1 MIIYNVSMVLLNAYI
16 VYEVRRKGICL
27 RSFTTGVMSV
37 LKAAGVVFFFG
48 FFFLFLFLHLV
59 YDVWMGHH
67 LHMEMRPY

>member
-1 MIIYNVSMVLLNAYI
+1 MVLLNAYI

-37 LKAAGVVFFFG
+37 LKAAGVG
-48 FFFLFLFLHLV
+48 FFFLFLHLV

>member
-37 LKAAGVVFFFG
+37 LKAAGVFFCFFFVFFS
-48 FFFLFLFLHLV
+48 LHLV

>member
-1 MIIYNVSMVLLNAYI
+1 MVLLNAYI

-37 LKAAGVVFFFG
+37 LKAAGVVFFF
-48 FFFLFLFLHLV
+48 LHLV

>member
-1 MIIYNVSMVLLNAYI
+1 MVLLNAYI

-37 LKAAGVVFFFG
+37 LKAAGVCG
-48 FFFLFLFLHLV
+48 FFFLLFLHLV

>member
-1 MIIYNVSMVLLNAYI
+1 MVLLNAYI

-37 LKAAGVVFFFG
+37 LKAAGVFLFFVF
-48 FFFLFLFLHLV
+48 FLFLHLV

>member
-37 LKAAGVVFFFG
+37 LKAAGVVFFLFC
-48 FFFLFLFLHLV
+48 FFLFFYLV

>member
-1 MIIYNVSMVLLNAYI
+1 MVLLNAYI

-37 LKAAGVVFFFG
+37 LKAAGVVFFF
-48 FFFLFLFLHLV
+48 FLHLV